1 MSTCKDLDRLL
12 EYFVETGLPGCSL
25 MICRKGDVI
34 YEGHAGYANVDTKEK
49 IRPDSIYRLASMSK
63 IPLYTTMMMLFE
75 RGMYNMKTPLA
86 IICPSGRNP
95 AGYRWLPT
103 AACPLCPPNAP

>member
-34 YEGHAGYANVDTKEK
+34 YEGHAGYANVDNKEK
-49 IRPDSIYRLASMSK
+49 IRPDSIMHCPGGLLVQLGSSSSGSSSSIGPSSYSPR
-63 IPLYTTMMMLFE
+63 PTMFL
-75 RGMYNMKTPLA
+75 
-86 IICPSGRNP
+86 
-95 AGYRWLPT
+95 
-103 AACPLCPPNAP
+103 